1 MSVKIILADDH
12 QLMREGLRTLIEKE
26 LGMEVVGEAGDG
38 QAVVQLAR
46 ETLPDI
52 IIMDVGMPGLDGI
65 DATRQITSEF
75 PSVKVVALSMHSN
88 KLFVMDMF
96 EAGASGYLLKE
107 CAFAELATAIDAVR
121 VNEVYLSPKV
131 AGIVLDGHMKRPSAE
146 PNSTVVL
153 TEKECEVLQLLATGK
168 STKQIALQFEK
179 SVQTIDAHRRR
190 IMDKLGIDNLAELVK
205 YAIREGLTT
214 LEF

>member
-75 PSVKVVALSMHSN
+75 PSVKGVALSMHSN

>member
-38 QAVVQLAR
+38 QTVVQLTR

-121 VNEVYLSPKV
+121 VNEVYISPKV
-131 AGIVLDGHMKRPSAE
+131 AGIVLDGHMKRPSVE
-146 PNSTVVL
+146 LNSTVVL

-205 YAIREGLTT
+205 YAIRTGLIQV
-214 LEF
+214 

>member
-75 PSVKVVALSMHSN
+75 PSVKVIALSMHSN

-96 EAGASGYLLKE
+96 EAGGSGYLLKE

-121 VNEVYLSPKV
+121 VNEVYISPKV
-131 AGIVLDGHMKRPSAE
+131 AGIVLDGHMKRPSVE

-190 IMDKLGIDNLAELVK
+190 IMDKLGVDNLAELVK